1 VSTIAIIGG
10 GMLGETVLAGLIRS
24 GVAATTIVVAEK
36 RPERAAE
43 LSDRHGVSVDSLN
56 GAVAHADTVFLVV
69 KPQDMAVVLEEV
81 SSAIRPGTVVVS
93 LAAGITTAFI
103 EDRLPPQTVVIRV
116 MPNTPSQVGEG
127 MAAISGGTHASENHL
142 VDVDQLM
149 STVGRTVQ
157 VPEEQQDAVTAVS
170 GSGPAYFFY
179 VIEAMIDSG
188 VELGLSRETATN
200 LAVQTML
207 GAATM
212 LRATG
217 TDAQE
222 LRRQVTSPNGTTAA
236 AIAVLDQEMVAATWQ
251 KALTAARDR
260 SRELAAGG

>member
-1 VSTIAIIGG
+1 MTIAIVGG

-24 GVAATTIVVAEK
+24 GIEAMNIVVAEK

-43 LSDRHGVSVDSLN
+43 LSERHGVSVDSLT
-56 GAVAHADTVFLVV
+56 GAVAQADTVFLVV
-69 KPQDMAVVLEEV
+69 KPQDMAVVLEEM
-81 SSAIRPGTVVVS
+81 SPAIRSGTVVVS

-127 MAAISGGTHASENHL
+127 MAAISGGTHANEHHV

-149 STVGRTVQ
+149 SSVGRTVR

-170 GSGPAYFFY
+170 GSGPAYLFY
-179 VIEAMIDSG
+179 VVEALIDSG
-188 VELGLSRETATN
+188 VELGLSRETATE
-200 LAVQTML
+200 LVVQTML

-217 TDAQE
+217 TDAKE

-236 AIAVLDQEMVAATWQ
+236 AISVLDEASLRQTWQ